1 MQQQFSYADALKNS
15 QRANWRIED
24 IIGDDKR
31 LDFGRQF
38 LPETLAGAD
47 ALDFLDADE
56 KLVLNQIR
64 GHGYLAIF
72 GLVEEFILP
81 FVLDHARPMLAQDDA
96 RTRALLQFAG
106 EEAKHIDLFKRFRR
120 AFEQDFGTAC
130 AVIGPP
136 EAIATAVLQHHPL
149 AVALLILHI
158 EWMTQRHYVDS
169 VKDDQGLDPQ
179 FKSLLRHHWM
189 EEAQHAMLDA
199 LMVEALA
206 EGAGAEVRAAAID
219 GYLALGGM
227 IDQGLAQQ
235 VAFDLDAF
243 TRATGR
249 VLDAGEQAHFT
260 AAQVK
265 AQRWTFI
272 GSGMSHPNFLVSAE
286 AVAPGAGARLQ
297 ALASRFS

>member
-1 MQQQFSYADALKNS
+1 MHHAFTYADALNTS
-15 QRANWRIED
+15 ERANWRIED
-24 IIGDDKR
+24 IIGGDKR
-31 LDFGRQF
+31 LDFARPF
-38 LPETLAGAD
+38 LPETLAGVA
-47 ALDFLDADE
+47 ALGFLDDDE

-64 GHGYLAIF
+64 GHGYLCIF

-81 FVLDHARPMLAQDDA
+81 FVLDHVRSLLAQDDL

-120 AFEQDFGTAC
+120 AFDRGFGTRC
-130 AVIGPP
+130 DVIGPP
-136 EAIATAVLQHHPL
+136 EAIAAAVLQHHPL

-169 VKDDQGLDPQ
+169 VKDDQALDPQ

-189 EEAQHAMLDA
+189 EEAQHAMLDT

-206 EGAGAEVRAAAID
+206 EGADARTRADAIE

-227 IDQGLAQQ
+227 IDQGLGQQ

-249 VLDAGEQAHFT
+249 VLDAGEREAFV
-260 AAQVK
+260 AAQTK

-272 GSGMSHPNFLVSAE
+272 GSGMSHPNFLASADS
-286 AVAPGAGARLQ
+286 VHPGAGARLQ
-297 ALASRFS
+297 ALATQFS